1 MQDNSLI
8 DSQGGNTDTRYDGMP
23 DMPDMSGM
31 SDAGGGGDLA
41 IAGGLGILIG
51 IYLIIIIFICIGMF
65 KMFQKGG
72 LPGIVGLIP
81 IVNLFFLPK
90 LAGKP
95 GWWGILYFIPIVSLI
110 VAIIVWIEIA
120 ARFGRG
126 AGTAIGLILL
136 TPIFVCILGFG
147 SAEYSEPGGAPV
159 AT

>member
-23 DMPDMSGM
+23 DMA
-31 SDAGGGGDLA
+31 DAGGDMA
-41 IAGGLGILIG
+41 VAGGLGVLIG
-51 IYLIIIIFICIGMF
+51 IYLIILIFICIGMF
-65 KMFQKGG
+65 KMFKKGG

-95 GWWGILYFIPIVSLI
+95 GWWGILYFIPLVGLI
-110 VAIIVWIEIA
+110 VAIIVWLEIA

-147 SAEYSEPGGAPV
+147 SAKYSAPGGAPA